1 MTSLRHACHVATATI
16 GFAGGLPASD
26 PKEGLSEKLKM
37 PPPLPTMRYPVA
49 VAVAVAV
56 GERADGAVQRVVLPQ
71 IGWAALAEPSAWVG
85 TPNDEGLP
93 EIRAHGRAAA

>member
-37 PPPLPTMRYPVA
+37 PPPLPTMRYP
-49 VAVAVAV
+49 VAVAV